1 MLYDVQKGNKINR
14 GKISYLSKNLKGM
27 IKTEYVYL
35 STSLSNVF
43 GPENSK
49 RPIIMKIKL
58 PEGTN
63 AVYLGSLRKWPEENQ
78 MLVAREFT
86 YKAEGI
92 SIIVDKGKEYIQLN
106 AKGIL
111 K

>member
-1 MLYDVQKGNKINR
+1 MFSELR
-14 GKISYLSKNLKGM
+14 
-27 IKTEYVYL
+27 TEH
-35 STSLSNVF
+35 
-43 GPENSK
+43 SK
-49 RPIIMKIKL
+49 RPVIMKIKL

-63 AVYLGSLRKWPEENQ
+63 AAYLGSLSMWPEENE
-78 MLVAREFT
+78 MLVARGFT
-86 YKAEGI
+86 YKVWGI